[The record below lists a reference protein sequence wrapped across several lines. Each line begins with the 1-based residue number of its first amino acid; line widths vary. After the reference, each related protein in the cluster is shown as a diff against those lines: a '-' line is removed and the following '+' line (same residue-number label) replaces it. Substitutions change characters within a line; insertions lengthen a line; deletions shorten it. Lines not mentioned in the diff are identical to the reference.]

1 MERQAKRRRVDPTHE
16 FERGFDERYGFYKA
30 HHTQATQDSA
40 EDMEVDYEEDEM
52 YDDDEEDGLDTVEE
66 LQQRRARLDGKLKST
81 FESIFEKYER
91 NFDGIGDEIDLYTG
105 AIVVNNGHL
114 LDMQDERDAGRSQR
128 MGTLR
133 GLIGDS
139 DGEDTDD
146 SEEGSVEDSQG
157 DDDDDAGE
165 GSEVHG
171 YGSTGDDSDEDN
183 EDGAAGLSSDEGTIE
198 DEIIL
203 RGAPRQQL
211 EHAKSL
217 PKLSSPELER
227 NTLSFNGA
235 ARSRYA
241 LPDSERRAA
250 TPLQADLLK
259 RFGPRVGP
267 EIYEYISNQRL
278 LDDGDNNVEPVWRT
292 PSIPRLRERSM
303 TTPTWRTP
311 RLPSAPILR
320 RSLLQNVLPGAEIE
334 RTPSPEINGSIWAPE
349 GMSTSR
355 LRRSSTVP
363 RKPRCTFTSEEDALI
378 VETVTKSRRLG
389 LSPSSKTIWQQV
401 ALEHPRHSALTW
413 MKRCREKFGHLLSQ
427 NIEKDV
433 LSDSDFHSRITRP
446 VSILKDSRR
455 SLPESS
461 YTSSHIRPL
470 SPRSVSQGP
479 PRLRRP
485 VSRDFGLISW
495 TDAAATIEREDP
507 ELYARILE
515 DSARC
520 GSSYNYGYQTPG
532 PSETKSV
539 DKVPNP
545 SPIHSTMPTPL
556 PASITSL
563 ASSSPR
569 MIGVIPDSEGTSGLP
584 SSPVHSRLKSIDTT
598 TLPTPTNNFGR
609 NITDPSYC
617 FSDDEDY
624 AVPVTKH
631 LRQLT
636 SPSPAHSSVTS
647 HRYTSVLKTT
657 SKACTPAKHVEFQLP
672 QGDERTGCHKS
683 ILPQE
688 RNLTFSP
695 KANHHHSNALFE
707 SDGTE
712 QHDVH
717 SGVHVSDAQPASSL
731 PDQAAKLLLATPT
744 PINGNSAK
752 KIPCPRAGCKKTV
765 AKPCNLKL
773 HLMAHDN
780 RDRELLMETVASSTK
795 SQSAF
800 LDWDDFD
807 ELSLGPDDFVSIPS
821 NSKPCKADTPL
832 AVRLKRKD
840 TAGLTPT
847 TIANLGQIVS
857 QTCQEDLSDV
867 DELAGG
873 SISNLSAPH
882 VIRRTMTPRNSVKKV
897 ATSEMEAMNI
907 PVIKPLLA
915 STQSAPKSSI
925 QIPTTP
931 PDTSKDAPTMN
942 AAIPEDRQSSSCKAV
957 STTSGKSATSA
968 KNQRTY
974 ITRAASKTPQPKV
987 FGLEFR
993 PADIVSGTSSMS
1005 LVNRDHF
1012 GPKHTPMPD
1021 ASQSINDTSNPV
1033 LGLSGRATASVTP
1046 TVAPSRPGFESPL
1059 PAGLSCATYRGVDVY
1074 EMHVNGV
1081 VAMRRR
1087 RDAWMNASHIVA
1099 LSGLSHTRR
1108 YSFMEDVIWPRQC
1121 ERVFGGSRYQGT
1133 WVSYEKALEIAQFFG
1148 LEELL
1153 HPLLTFG
1160 MELYENV
1167 QINCS
1172 RPGTTGV
1179 KCGQHFVGA
1188 EALKSYFAHVKTKH
1202 PLQSRLE
1209 ISAMRENRKRAFAQM
1224 TGDDS
1229 ILKPPQTRVM
1239 VDDSAFESS
1248 PLSRLPQTHRRD
1260 AAGTNLQHPS
1270 TRAVIV

>member
-1 MERQAKRRRVDPTHE
+1 MERQAKRRRVNPTHE

-30 HHTQATQDSA
+30 HDTQATQESA
-40 EDMEVDYEEDEM
+40 EDMEVDFEEDEM

-114 LDMQDERDAGRSQR
+114 LDMQDERDAGRSHR
-128 MGTLR
+128 RGTLQ

-139 DGEDTDD
+139 DGEDTDG
-146 SEEGSVEDSQG
+146 SEGGSLEDSQE
-157 DDDDDAGE
+157 DDDDDADE
-165 GSEVHG
+165 GLEVHG

-183 EDGAAGLSSDEGTIE
+183 EDGAAGLSSDEGIIE

-203 RGAPRQQL
+203 RGVPQQQL

-217 PKLSSPELER
+217 PMSSPELEPT
-227 NTLSFNGA
+227 TLSFNGA
-235 ARSRYA
+235 ARSRSA
-241 LPDSERRAA
+241 LPGSERRAA

-278 LDDGDNNVEPVWRT
+278 LDDGDNDVEPVWRT

-303 TTPTWRTP
+303 TAPAWRTP
-311 RLPSAPILR
+311 RLPSAPLLR
-320 RSLLQNVLPGAEIE
+320 RSLLQNVLPRAEIE
-334 RTPSPEINGSIWAPE
+334 RTPSPEINGSVWAPE

-378 VETVTKSRRLG
+378 VETVTKLRRLG
-389 LSPSSKTIWQQV
+389 LPPSSKPIWQQV
-401 ALEHPRHSALTW
+401 ALEHPRHTANTW
-413 MKRCREKFGHLLSQ
+413 LKRCREKFGHLFSQ
-427 NIEKDV
+427 NIEKDL
-433 LSDSDFHSRITRP
+433 LSDSGFHSRITRP
-446 VSILKDSRR
+446 VSGLKDSRR

-461 YTSSHIRPL
+461 YTNSHIRPL

-485 VSRDFGLISW
+485 VDRDFGLISW

-515 DSARC
+515 DSARS

-545 SPIHSTMPTPL
+545 SPILSTMPAPL
-556 PASITSL
+556 QASITSG

-569 MIGVIPDSEGTSGLP
+569 MIEVIPDSEGTSGLP
-584 SSPVHSRLKSIDTT
+584 SSPVHSRPKPIDHT
-598 TLPTPTNNFGR
+598 TLPTSTHNSGR
-609 NITDPSYC
+609 NIIDPSYC

-631 LRQLT
+631 LRQLK
-636 SPSPAHSSVTS
+636 SPSPAHSSVAS
-647 HRYTSVLKTT
+647 HRYSSVLKTT
-657 SKACTPAKHVEFQLP
+657 SKARTPAKHVGFQLP
-672 QGDERTGCHKS
+672 QGDEHTVCHKS
-683 ILPQE
+683 VLPQD
-688 RNLTFSP
+688 RSLAFSP
-695 KANHHHSNALFE
+695 KANHHHSNALLK

-712 QHDVH
+712 QHDVD
-717 SGVHVSDAQPASSL
+717 SGVHASNAQPASSL
-731 PDQAAKLLLATPT
+731 PDQAAKPLLATPT
-744 PINGNSAK
+744 PISGTPAK

-780 RDRELLMETVASSTK
+780 WDRALLMETVASSTK

-847 TIANLGQIVS
+847 KIATPRQIAS
-857 QTCQEDLSDV
+857 QTFPEDLDVV
-867 DELAGG
+867 DELASGR
-873 SISNLSAPH
+873 ISNLSAPH
-882 VIRRTMTPRNSVKKV
+882 VKRRMLTPRNSVKKV
-897 ATSEMEAMNI
+897 ITSEMEVMNI
-907 PVIKPLLA
+907 PVIEPLLA
-915 STQSAPKSSI
+915 STQSAPKSSA

-931 PDTSKDAPTMN
+931 PNASTDAPTIN
-942 AAIPEDRQSSSCKAV
+942 AAIREDRKSSSCKAV
-957 STTSGKSATSA
+957 NTTSDKSATSA
-968 KNQRTY
+968 KNRRTY
-974 ITRAASKTPQPKV
+974 STKTASKVPQPKV
-987 FGLEFR
+987 LGLEFR
-993 PADIVSGTSSMS
+993 PADIVSGTNSTS
-1005 LVNRDHF
+1005 LVNGNHS
-1012 GPKHTPMPD
+1012 GPKHTPKPD
-1021 ASQSINDTSNPV
+1021 ASQPTNDTSNLV
-1033 LGLSGRATASVTP
+1033 LGLSAGATASVAP
-1046 TVAPSRPGFESPL
+1046 TVAPSCPGSESHL
-1059 PAGLSCATYRGVDVY
+1059 PAGFSCATYRGVDVY

-1087 RDAWMNASHIVA
+1087 RDAWMNASRIVA

-1108 YSFMEDVIWPRQC
+1108 YSFMEDVIWPREC
-1121 ERVFGGSRYQGT
+1121 ERIFGGSKYQGT
-1133 WVSYEKALEIAQFFG
+1133 WVSYEKALEVAQFFG

-1172 RPGTTGV
+1172 RPGTTGG
-1179 KCGQHFVGA
+1179 KCGQHFEGA
-1188 EALKSYFAHVKTKH
+1188 EAYNSYLAHVKTMH
-1202 PLQSRLE
+1202 PLQSLLG
-1209 ISAMRENRKRAFAQM
+1209 ISAMREIRKRAFAQM
-1224 TGDDS
+1224 TGDNS
-1229 ILKPPQTRVM
+1229 ILKPPQKRVM
-1239 VDDSAFESS
+1239 VDDSTFESS
-1248 PLSRLPQTHRRD
+1248 PLSRLPQTHHRD

-1270 TRAVIV
+1270 TRVVIV